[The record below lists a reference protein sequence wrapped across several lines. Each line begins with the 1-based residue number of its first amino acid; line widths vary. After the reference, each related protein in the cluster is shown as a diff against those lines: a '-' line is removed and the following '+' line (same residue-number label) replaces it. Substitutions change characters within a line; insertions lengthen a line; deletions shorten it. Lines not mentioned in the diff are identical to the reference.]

1 MNNTDATFYASQ
13 YGIKI
18 EICSS
23 NTSAKIAAEDAAGV
37 QAVIIELLQ
46 ALKPEQFA
54 ELLKVIPAAEQIAA
68 EEKAAEEKAAEEKA
82 AEEKAAEEKAAEEK
96 AAEEKATAKNVVL
109 ASFGAFNERRY
120 STPWAAQVTP
130 EGYDFSVGTY
140 TGNGRR
146 GEDGDLVVF
155 APATGAIYAY
165 GQKDYRSARG
175 SNTQYARWDGQA
187 FQACDKIGRPV

>member
-54 ELLKVIPAAEQIAA
+54 ELLKVIPAAEQI
-68 EEKAAEEKAAEEKA
+68 A

>member
-23 NTSAKIAAEDAAGV
+23 NTSAKISAEDAAGV

-54 ELLKVIPAAEQIAA
+54 ELLKVIPAAEQSAA
-68 EEKAAEEKAAEEKA
+68 EEKAAEEKAAEEKTA
-82 AEEKAAEEKAAEEK
+82 PEKAAEEK
-96 AAEEKATAKNVVL
+96 AAEEKATAKNVVI

-120 STPWAAQVTP
+120 STPWVAQLTP

-146 GEDGDLVVF
+146 GEEGDLVVF
-155 APATGAIYAY
+155 APVNGAIYAY

-175 SNTQYARWDGQA
+175 SNTKYARWDGQA